1 MSLRIVPASKLESAA
16 PSEPSDD
23 WSTRIAKLIPAEAL
37 GLYGTAVSMVH
48 ETPYRM
54 AALWIIAIFCVALIF
69 LIRSRATR
77 DPRTGKPQYR
87 AVWIA
92 ILSFVIWLVA
102 LGSAT
107 GTQAGALAVSPIP
120 TLTGLEFA
128 GPLAA
133 LLWGTIIPYIYTGE
147 T

>member
-1 MSLRIVPASKLESAA
+1 MSLRIVPVTNLETVGGSD
-16 PSEPSDD
+16 PSDG

-37 GLYGTAVSMVH
+37 GLYGTAVAMVH
-48 ETPYRM
+48 ETPYRV
-54 AALWIIAIFCVALIF
+54 AALWVIALFCILLVF
-69 LIRSRATR
+69 LIRSQATR

-87 AVWIA
+87 AVLIA

-107 GTQAGALAVSPIP
+107 GTEPGALPVSPIP
-120 TLTGLEFA
+120 TLPGLEFV

-133 LLWGTIIPYIYTGE
+133 LLWGTIVPYVYTGE
-147 T
+147 R